1 MTLRILRLCALRRA
15 PAESPATEDR
25 SLVHVLWLLLFMVF
39 APVIGLHVAFVLVVD
54 PAAPET
60 VQSRSSLHGK
70 HG

>member
-25 SLVHVLWLLLFMVF
+25 SHVLWLLLFLVF

-54 PAAPET
+54 PAATET